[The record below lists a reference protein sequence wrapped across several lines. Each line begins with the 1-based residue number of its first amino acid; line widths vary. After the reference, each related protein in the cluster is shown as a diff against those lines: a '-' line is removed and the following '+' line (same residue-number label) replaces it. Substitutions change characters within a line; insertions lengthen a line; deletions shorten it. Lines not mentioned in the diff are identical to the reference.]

1 MYLLPPESRE
11 NPDKILMVY
20 EVIGISTST
29 RIKKKSY
36 STVKGLNFNIK
47 F

>member
-29 RIKKKSY
+29 RIKKKLLY
-36 STVKGLNFNIK
+36 RKRVKF
-47 F
+47 